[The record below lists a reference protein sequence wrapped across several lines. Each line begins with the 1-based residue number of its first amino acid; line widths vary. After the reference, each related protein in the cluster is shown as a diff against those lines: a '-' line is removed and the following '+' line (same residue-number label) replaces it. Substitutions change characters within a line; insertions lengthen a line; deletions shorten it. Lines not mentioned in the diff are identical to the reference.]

1 MFIRIENQIINIEEI
16 RNIAM
21 LKDTGE
27 NSWIQIHFKNTTEST
42 SFSSRPNKEAQKI
55 IDTLA
60 EACLSYSKK

>member
-16 RNIAM
+16 RNIIM
-21 LKDTGE
+21 FKDTRE
-27 NSWIQIHFKNTTEST
+27 NSWIQIHFKNTNEST

>member
-21 LKDTGE
+21 LKDTRE
-27 NSWIQIHFKNTTEST
+27 NSWIQIRFKNTTEST